1 MKIYQVIKADY
12 INGSYSVVDF
22 LNHEKAIKY
31 FESVK
36 QKMIN
41 QYNYYKI
48 FDGHYIVFNDPKNDL
63 AEYDN
68 DDSAVGVSLS
78 IDINEII
85 K

>member
-41 QYNYYKI
+41 QYNYYKAFNDHFI
-48 FDGHYIVFNDPKNDL
+48 IFNDPKNDPTNY
-63 AEYDN
+63 YDDN
-68 DDSAVGVSLS
+68 SATGVTLS
-78 IDINEII
+78 IDINKII